1 MIYDITEKVCS
12 IALIFIMFY
21 SGFCSKWKV
30 AKSVAKES
38 ILLSTL
44 GVFGTAFLVF
54 LFCHYVLSFSYIE
67 SFLIGA
73 VLSPTNAASVFSI
86 LRSKKLNLKD
96 NTASILELESGS
108 NDPIAYMLV
117 IIGLS
122 FLNNDSNISI
132 LPLIFKQIFFVIL
145 KIFKCS
151 NDKCM
156 LVSWSGLRGASSIV
170 FSIMIIASNTSI
182 QNNIYHIV
190 LLVAFMSVLIQGSLL
205 SLVAS
210 KLNMVDEKF
219 DIRKTFNDYQEESDM
234 TLMRVFIPNGHHWQ
248 NKTLQEIQ
256 LPKDSLAL
264 MIKRNDETIMP
275 KGDTEI
281 LAGDSVI
288 LSIPKYY
295 DEDEIKLKEIVIDKN
310 HKWCNKCISN
320 LSLSDDILIAM
331 IKRGDENIIPRGR
344 SKIKEND
351 IVVIYNSNK
360 KVAS

>member
-1 MIYDITEKVCS
+1 M
-12 IALIFIMFY
+12 
-21 SGFCSKWKV
+21 
-30 AKSVAKES
+30 
-38 ILLSTL
+38 
-44 GVFGTAFLVF
+44 
-54 LFCHYVLSFSYIE
+54 
-67 SFLIGA
+67 
-73 VLSPTNAASVFSI
+73 
-86 LRSKKLNLKD
+86 
-96 NTASILELESGS
+96 
-108 NDPIAYMLV
+108 
-117 IIGLS
+117 
-122 FLNNDSNISI
+122 
-132 LPLIFKQIFFVIL
+132 
-145 KIFKCS
+145 
-151 NDKCM
+151 
-156 LVSWSGLRGASSIV
+156 
-170 FSIMIIASNTSI
+170 
-182 QNNIYHIV
+182 
-190 LLVAFMSVLIQGSLL
+190 
-205 SLVAS
+205 VAS

>member
-1 MIYDITEKVCS
+1 MKRVKRINDELDSIFVIA
-12 IALIFIMFY
+12 IALMSF
-21 SGFCSKWKV
+21 
-30 AKSVAKES
+30 ALSVMIDGNGYLS
-38 ILLSTL
+38 VYITGILLGNSSIGNKINLVHFFDGITGLSQILIFFLL
-44 GVFGTAFLVF
+44 GLLANPHEIPG
-54 LFCHYVLSFSYIE
+54 I
-67 SFLIGA
+67 FLIGVFICIFLTLIARPA
-73 VLSPTNAASVFSI
+73 VV
-86 LRSKKLNLKD
+86 
-96 NTASILELESGS
+96 
-108 NDPIAYMLV
+108 
-117 IIGLS
+117 
-122 FLNNDSNISI
+122 
-132 LPLIFKQIFFVIL
+132 FVIL